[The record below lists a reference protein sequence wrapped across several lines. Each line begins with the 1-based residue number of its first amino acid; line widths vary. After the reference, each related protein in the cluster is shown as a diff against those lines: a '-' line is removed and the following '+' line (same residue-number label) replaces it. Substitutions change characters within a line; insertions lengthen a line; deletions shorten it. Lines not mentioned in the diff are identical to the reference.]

1 MSRLQRP
8 VALVSTLPAF
18 FFRGGTTS
26 RNVGAALHRRRLPQ
40 APVLHPSSFRAA
52 ALSTLPSSSARA
64 TAATSINPPSI
75 TTTASRC
82 APEKARG
89 RHLFEIAGY
98 SLTKGIGAGK
108 FIQSTTFSVGGY
120 DWCIQYY
127 PDGEE
132 KENDKTYI
140 SVYLA
145 LVSEG
150 TAGVRA
156 LCDLR
161 LVDQQESDQSS
172 PVACSWS
179 GTKWPRLFSGAG
191 STWGFG
197 RFKLRSDLE
206 RSVFLQDDRLVI
218 QCDISVVMGM
228 AVVSSR
234 SEPVL

>member
-26 RNVGAALHRRRLPQ
+26 RNVGAALHRRRLPR

-52 ALSTLPSSSARA
+52 ALSTLPSSSPRA

-98 SLTKGIGAGK
+98 SLTKGIGADK

-127 PDGEE
+127 PDGVTTEYNNKYYASSDDHDGLCRDPGSYSEEEE
-132 KENDKTYI
+132 KENDKSYI

-150 TAGVRA
+150 AAGVRV

-161 LVDQQESDQSS
+161 LVDQ
-172 PVACSWS
+172 
-179 GTKWPRLFSGAG
+179 
-191 STWGFG
+191 
-197 RFKLRSDLE
+197 
-206 RSVFLQDDRLVI
+206 
-218 QCDISVVMGM
+218 
-228 AVVSSR
+228 
-234 SEPVL
+234 